1 MNISLFLTLTR
12 LAASVTLLPVFFYFA
27 PWQGSFLWA
36 ILLDIFVLLLC
47 FTDFLD
53 GRLARLLHI
62 ESDAGRVFDPVADKV
77 LVATMFL
84 ILFSAGRVGFGM
96 VILVIVREFIVMGL
110 RELALM
116 QGASVPVAL
125 WGKLKTATQ
134 MVFCIFQ
141 VINPCFYGI
150 EGNTKTVFFLVEQ
163 LLRWLVII
171 LTVESARNYFLT
183 FRLVTKSSAK

>member
-12 LAASVTLLPVFFYFA
+12 LAASVMLLPFFFYCA
-27 PWQGSFLWA
+27 PWQSSFLWA
-36 ILLDIFVLLLC
+36 VLLDVFVLLLC

-77 LVATMFL
+77 LVTTMFL
-84 ILFSAGRVGFGM
+84 ILFSAGRVGFGI

-116 QGASVPVAL
+116 QGASVPVVF

-134 MVFCIFQ
+134 MFFSVFQ
-141 VINPCFYGI
+141 VVNPCFYGVQ
-150 EGNTKTVFFLVEQ
+150 GNTRTVFFLVEQ
-163 LLRWLVII
+163 LLWWLVVI
-171 LTVESARNYFLT
+171 LTVESALNYFLT
-183 FRLVTKSSAK
+183 FRCVTKKSAK